1 METPRTL
8 TEAIRVYADLDLC
21 LSLVKQMRWP
31 NGEPECPACMGKKH
45 YWLAKVKK
53 FKCAACRKQF
63 SVKVGTIFED
73 SPLSLDK
80 WFIAMWMVANCR
92 NGISSYE
99 IARTLGITQKSA
111 WFMLHRIRLVMQDD
125 FGGGKLS
132 GEVEVDETFIGGKAR
147 NMHAKKRK
155 IASGRRHNGKTVV
168 MGMVERGGNV
178 RAEVIQDRNKPI
190 LHAQVEK
197 HVEEGSNVFTDELIS
212 YWGLEKKFV
221 HEVVNHAMRYVD
233 GNVHTNTLENFWS
246 LLKRGLSGTYVSVE
260 PFHLFRY
267 IDEQAFRFNNRK
279 DSDSGRFRKL
289 LKKVVG
295 KRLTFAEV
303 TGRGLETASA

>member
-21 LSLVKQMRWP
+21 LDIVKQMRWP
-31 NGEPECPACMGKKH
+31 GGVPECPACQGKKL

-53 FKCAACRKQF
+53 YKCAACRKQF

-99 IARTLGITQKSA
+99 IARDLGITQKSA

-147 NMHAKKRK
+147 NMHAKERK
-155 IASGRRHNGKTVV
+155 IASGRRHHGKTVV

-212 YWGLEKKFV
+212 YWGLEK
-221 HEVVNHAMRYVD
+221 
-233 GNVHTNTLENFWS
+233 
-246 LLKRGLSGTYVSVE
+246 
-260 PFHLFRY
+260 
-267 IDEQAFRFNNRK
+267 
-279 DSDSGRFRKL
+279 
-289 LKKVVG
+289 
-295 KRLTFAEV
+295 
-303 TGRGLETASA
+303 